1 MVSSSRSNRGRKS
14 PRSLPDPVAP
24 SPPVSPPKQRPA
36 KKIAAA
42 KKKPKKTKAKKN
54 TTVVRLVVSPAK
66 EDQRYYAGRRTL
78 STGLCGALKRQAGHA
93 VTWTREATDIQAQID
108 DLPQGTSCH
117 TEADWK
123 LFDQLV
129 DAKHKAAAWL
139 SKIRM
144 SEHHMRT
151 GAFRSFDIN
160 EAIKTSDRRIAEKLL
175 KNTVLV
181 GEEPGV

>member
-1 MVSSSRSNRGRKS
+1 VATHGFSVHRERQILVSFTRAKLLL
-14 PRSLPDPVAP
+14 PIFAFYSLPCLANAVPVCDFP
-24 SPPVSPPKQRPA
+24 SP
-36 KKIAAA
+36 
-42 KKKPKKTKAKKN
+42 
-54 TTVVRLVVSPAK
+54 
-66 EDQRYYAGRRTL
+66 YAGRRTL

-117 TEADWK
+117 TEAPEWK

-129 DAKHKAAAWL
+129 DAKDKAAAWL
-139 SKIRM
+139 AKVSQ

-151 GAFRSFDIN
+151 GAFKSFDIN

-175 KNTVLV
+175 KNTVPV

>member
-1 MVSSSRSNRGRKS
+1 MVSSSRSTRGGKS
-14 PRSLPDPVAP
+14 PRSLPDPVAA
-24 SPPVSPPKQRPA
+24 VSPPKQRPA

-54 TTVVRLVVSPAK
+54 TTVVRLVISPAR
-66 EDQRYYAGRRTL
+66 EHQRYYAGSRTS
-78 STGLCGALKRQAGHA
+78 STGLSGALKRQAVCA
-93 VTWTREATDIQAQID
+93 VTCTREAIDIQAQID

-117 TEADWK
+117 TEAEWK
-123 LFDQLV
+123 LFGQLV
-129 DAKHKAAAWL
+129 DAKDKAAAWL
-139 SKIRM
+139 AKISL

-181 GEEPGV
+181 GEEPGVQ

>member
-1 MVSSSRSNRGRKS
+1 MVSSPRPNRGGKS
-14 PRSLPDPVAP
+14 PRSLRDDAVAP
-24 SPPVSPPKQRPA
+24 KSPPKQRLA
-36 KKIAAA
+36 KKIPAT
-42 KKKPKKTKAKKN
+42 KKMPKKTKAKKN
-54 TTVVRLVVSPAK
+54 TTVVRLVISPAR
-66 EDQRYYAGRRTL
+66 EHQRYYAGSRTS
-78 STGLCGALKRQAGHA
+78 STGLSGALKRQAVCA
-93 VTWTREATDIQAQID
+93 VTCTREAIDIQAQID

-117 TEADWK
+117 TEAEWK

-129 DAKHKAAAWL
+129 DAKDKAAAWL
-139 SKIRM
+139 AKIRT
-144 SEHHMRT
+144 SEHHMRI

>member
-1 MVSSSRSNRGRKS
+1 MVSSPRPNRGGKS
-14 PRSLPDPVAP
+14 PRSLRDAANPK
-24 SPPVSPPKQRPA
+24 SPPKQRLA
-36 KKIAAA
+36 KKIPAT
-42 KKKPKKTKAKKN
+42 KKMPKKTKAKKN
-54 TTVVRLVVSPAK
+54 TTVVRLVISPAR
-66 EDQRYYAGRRTL
+66 EHQRYYAGSRTS

-93 VTWTREATDIQAQID
+93 VTWTREVADIQAQID
-108 DLPQGTSCH
+108 DLPQGTSRH
-117 TEADWK
+117 TETEWK

-129 DAKHKAAAWL
+129 DAKDKAAAWL
-139 SKIRM
+139 AKIRL

>member
-1 MVSSSRSNRGRKS
+1 MVSSSRSTRGGKS
-14 PRSLPDPVAP
+14 PRSLPDPVAA
-24 SPPVSPPKQRPA
+24 VSPPKQRPA

-42 KKKPKKTKAKKN
+42 RKMPKKTKAKKN
-54 TTVVRLVVSPAK
+54 TTVVRLRSSPAK
-66 EDQRYYAGRRTL
+66 EDQRYYAGSRTS
-78 STGLCGALKRQAGHA
+78 STGLSGALKRQAVCA
-93 VTWTREATDIQAQID
+93 VTWTREVADIQAQID
-108 DLPQGTSCH
+108 DLPQGTSRH
-117 TEADWK
+117 TETEWK

-129 DAKHKAAAWL
+129 DAKDKAAAWL
-139 SKIRM
+139 AKIRL

-181 GEEPGV
+181 GEEPGVQ